1 MTTAQLV
8 LLILTGLLAGFI
20 GGVLGVGGGI
30 IMIPALVFVLGLSQ
44 HEAQGTSLA
53 AMLAPI
59 GIFAAVNYYKHGYIN
74 IKFAL
79 ILAFVFFFGSY
90 FGSLVA
96 VNLPE
101 KLLKQV
107 FGVLM
112 VLAGIKMFFGK

>member
-1 MTTAQLV
+1 MTTAQLI

-59 GIFAAVNYYKHGYIN
+59 GIFAAFNYYKHGYIN
-74 IKFAL
+74 VKYAI

-90 FGSLVA
+90 FGSLLA

-101 KLLKQV
+101 KSLKQI
-107 FGVLM
+107 FGLLM
-112 VLAGIKMFFGK
+112 ILAGIKMFFGK